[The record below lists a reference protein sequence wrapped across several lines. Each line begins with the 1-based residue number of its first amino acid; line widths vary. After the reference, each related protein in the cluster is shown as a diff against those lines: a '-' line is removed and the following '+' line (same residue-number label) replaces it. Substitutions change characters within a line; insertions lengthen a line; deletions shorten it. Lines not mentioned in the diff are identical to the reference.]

1 MKPSKPVKFNPKS
14 KSFHFEVNA
23 VAADIGLVLECPDYP
38 EMMYYN
44 DTVSGRKFRILES
57 LEIEMSDDN
66 FDRWANSGM
75 LYEKLPM
82 TDVKFKEL
90 IEYMRTQ
97 K

>member
-1 MKPSKPVKFNPKS
+1 MKPEKPVKFNPKS

-23 VAADIGLVLECPDYP
+23 VAESIGLMLEDPNYPD
-38 EMMYYN
+38 MMYYK
-44 DTVSGRKFRILES
+44 DTVSGRRFRILES

-75 LYEKLPM
+75 CYEKLPM
-82 TDVKFKEL
+82 HEHKFIQL
-90 IEYMRTQ
+90 IEEMRAI